1 MTIEIDI
8 LSGVAAWPM
17 VRPLLESVWPAG
29 AETTPQRTGPET
41 AHPTLRVLVESSGEL
56 VSHVG
61 VTIRIVSWNGRKCQ
75 VGGLGSLV
83 TRADSR
89 RQGFGA
95 IALRAAVQ
103 TLRDHEAI
111 DCGLLF
117 CDEPQAGFFLARGW
131 QRYDGEIIAEQ
142 RGGKAPYRDLMPL
155 QIDLRRKIR
164 GGTLDLCGLP
174 W

>member
-1 MTIEIDI
+1 MSIEIDI
-8 LSGVAAWPM
+8 LSGVGGWPM
-17 VRPLLESVWPAG
+17 VRPLLESEWPAG
-29 AETTPQRTGPET
+29 SATTPQQTGPEI
-41 AHPTLRVLVESSGEL
+41 AHPTLRVLVESDGEL

-61 VTIRIVSWNGRKCQ
+61 LTIRIISWNGRKCQ

-111 DCGLLF
+111 DCGLSF
-117 CDEPQAGFFLARGW
+117 CNDQQADFLLARGW
-131 QRYDGEIIAEQ
+131 QRYDGEVLAEQ
-142 RGGKAPYRDLMPL
+142 RGGKAPIRDLIPL
-155 QIDLRRKIR
+155 QLDLRRKIR

>member
-1 MTIEIDI
+1 MSIEIDI

-17 VRPLLESVWPAG
+17 VKPLLESVWPAG
-29 AETTPQRTGPET
+29 RETAPQRTGPET
-41 AHPTLRVLVESSGEL
+41 AHPTLRVLVESDGEL

-61 VTIRIVSWNGRKCQ
+61 ITIRIVSWNGRKCQ
-75 VGGLGSLV
+75 IGGIGGLV
-83 TRADSR
+83 TRADNR
-89 RQGFGA
+89 RQGYGS
-95 IALRAAVQ
+95 IALRAAER

-117 CDEPQAGFFLARGW
+117 CDDQQAPFFQARGW
-131 QRYDGEIIAEQ
+131 QRYDGEITAEQ
-142 RGGKAPYRDLMPL
+142 RGGKAPYRDLTPL